1 MKVLKYFGFVVLYIL
16 YVTLGNTIATYCF
29 NWLSD
34 FVFPVNSFLGFFG
47 ASVGVMFMG
56 GIVCWFFIIFYY
68 MFNILPKKKIV
79 SMVLGIFYILNFAY
93 AIYLKLENNIEIKSL
108 PIIFDIGCILVTMFF
123 AMSKEQASQLED
135 QAA

>member
-34 FVFPVNSFLGFFG
+34 FVFPINSFLGYFK
-47 ASVGVMFMG
+47 ASIGIMFMG
-56 GIVCWFFIIFYY
+56 GIVYWFFAGFFR

-93 AIYLKLENNIEIKSL
+93 AIYLKLENNIEIKNL
-108 PIIFDIGCILVTMFF
+108 PIIFGIGCILITMFF
-123 AMSKEQASQLED
+123 AMTKEQASQLED
-135 QAA
+135 QTV